1 MSTIERLDIADL
13 VADAFGPR
21 GATTEEILEI
31 ARARRAHPRVL
42 AQLSELPERRFATM
56 RDLWTYLPD
65 VEVPDHEA
73 PRTG

>member
-21 GATTEEILEI
+21 GATTADILEI
-31 ARARRAHPRVL
+31 ARARGAHPRVL
-42 AQLSELPERRFATM
+42 VQLRKLPERRFATM

-65 VEVPDHEA
+65 VEVPDHEV
-73 PRTG
+73 PRAG